1 MNLGQLAAQLAVIRE
16 LGFAENLAA
25 ILGHQYRHRR
35 RALIDNQ
42 TGVDVLAT
50 ARLFAVNRQSVP
62 PGLEN
67 IEAFVGNINLGVL
80 LQMPLE
86 SLDLFAVEINL
97 GVLVMVNLEGQLSRD
112 GVETKIAAQPDI
124 ARMPGRPHLR
134 AWCAGSAK
142 AAAPLAPLAVVEGDL
157 EPVVRRFVVSE
168 LPPYAFTAV
177 GVRDDP
183 CVLFTLGQAGAQLEF
198 RPALG
203 QAGDEHLLERREAGL
218 QIGFPRLFGRNS
230 LLVSRLIGRIA
241 DRHVVAIALA
251 VRRNVAE
258 KREHR
263 VVVLRRYGI
272 DLVVMAAGAT
282 DGQAEERLAGGPQNV
297 VEIIVASQLAIRR
310 FVIPNAKP
318 IKAGGRDAVGV
329 AIRKLVASQLLHDE
343 TVVRLVLV
351 EGANDVVAVFPH
363 QILPAV
369 PLVPVCLGEANKVE
383 PMPPPLFAIP
393 IRGQQLVDDLLER
406 ARRRVGEERLDLRR
420 RRGQAGQVVA
430 SPANQHTLSR
440 RGARSQTGLV

>member
-1 MNLGQLAAQLAVIRE
+1 
-16 LGFAENLAA
+16 
-25 ILGHQYRHRR
+25 
-35 RALIDNQ
+35 
-42 TGVDVLAT
+42 
-50 ARLFAVNRQSVP
+50 
-62 PGLEN
+62 
-67 IEAFVGNINLGVL
+67 
-80 LQMPLE
+80 MPLE

-97 GVLVMVNLEGQLSRD
+97 GVLVVVNLEGQLSRD

-168 LPPYAFTAV
+168 LPLYAFTAV

-203 QAGDEHLLERREAGL
+203 QAGDERLLERREPGL
-218 QIGFPRLFGRNS
+218 QTGFPRLLGRDS
-230 LLVSRLIGRIA
+230 PLVSRLIGRIT
-241 DRHVVAIALA
+241 DRRVVAVALA

-272 DLVVMAAGAT
+272 DLVVVAAGAA
-282 DGQAEERLAGGPQNV
+282 DCQAEERLGGGPQDV

-310 FVIPNAKP
+310 FVVPNTEP
-318 IKAGGRDAVGV
+318 IEAGGRDAVGV

-351 EGANDVVAVFPH
+351 EGANDVVAVFPN

-369 PLVPVCLGEANKVE
+369 PLVAVCLGEANKVE

-393 IRGQQLVDDLLER
+393 IRGQQLVDDFLER
-406 ARRRVGEERLDLRR
+406 ALRRVGKEHRDLLL
-420 RRGQAGQVVA
+420 RRGQPGQVVT
-430 SPANQHTLSR
+430 SPPNEHTLTR
-440 RGARSQTGLV
+440 RGAWLQAGFLQPVVNKGIDSICLPDSIIDPRQVNRVGNLKGPG